1 MDSNNIPVPLRILL
15 VEDSEHDVL
24 AFRRAFERSQIACEI
39 TRCMQAEESLKRLGA
54 DTASF
59 DLVVTD
65 YKLPG
70 MNGLELCRELLDREI
85 PLPLVL
91 LTGTGSEHLA
101 VEALKAGV
109 DDYLVKD
116 PAQGYLT
123 LLPVVLPDVV
133 QRHSARL
140 VRQRA
145 EEALQRR
152 NRGLAM
158 LNQVGQ
164 ELVATLDLQQVTV
177 RSLQAVTEIIGAEGA
192 TVWLW
197 DENQNR
203 GKSEV
208 QEDWLICRVVFHQGQ
223 GRSPAN
229 LRLRSGQGVVGW
241 VAQNGESVVVAS
253 TSDDPRFSSTVDEQT
268 GFRTVSLLAVPLQV
282 RGSILGVLE
291 VVNKLSGDFDTDD
304 QLLVETLAVSAA
316 IAIDNARLVRAL
328 RQHTVELEARNE
340 ELDTFAHTVAHD
352 LKGPLG
358 YIVGFAQVL
367 EEDHTALPGEDLR
380 RALRTIV
387 QSGHKMS
394 SIIDE
399 LLLLAGVRKIGE
411 AKLEPLS
418 MANVV
423 TGARQRLAHM
433 IEEYQAEI
441 ISPATWPTTRGYGPW
456 VEEVWVNYLS
466 NGIKYGGRPPR
477 VELGATSEMDGM
489 VRFWVRD
496 NGRGI
501 SPEAQ
506 ARLFTPFTRLDQVS
520 VEGHGLGLSI
530 VRRIVEKLG
539 GEVSVESQV
548 GQGSVFAFTLP
559 SA

>member
-24 AFRRAFERSQIACEI
+24 AFRRAFERNQIACEI
-39 TRCMQAEESLKRLGA
+39 TRCTQAEESLKRLGA

-192 TVWLW
+192 SVWLW
-197 DENQNR
+197 DEGQNK

-304 QLLVETLAVSAA
+304 QILVETLAASAA

-328 RQHTVELEARNE
+328 RQYTVKLEARNE
-340 ELDTFAHTVAHD
+340 ELDAFAHTVAHD

-358 YIVGFAQVL
+358 YMVGFAQVL
-367 EEDHTALPGEDLR
+367 EEDHTALPGKDLR

-418 MANVV
+418 MDKVV

-477 VELGATSEMDGM
+477 VELGATLEMDGM

-539 GEVSVESQV
+539 GKVSVESQV